1 MSIISVSGRRF
12 SIDFHSLPIPE
23 GLAPLAPAYLDVHLT
38 SLISQYT
45 LKGIPILVHC
55 RGGVGRAGLIACC
68 WAIRLGLCGWLDN
81 CRAPIVT
88 MADSND
94 EILAYVESVINFV
107 RRRRSMKAIETYE
120 QVKFL
125 VDYIDYLQ
133 HGIKLSEH

>member
-1 MSIISVSGRRF
+1 M
-12 SIDFHSLPIPE
+12 
-23 GLAPLAPAYLDVHLT
+23 T

-81 CRAPIVT
+81 CRAPNVT
-88 MADSND
+88 MAENAFPKD
-94 EILAYVESVINFV
+94 EILAYVERVISFV

-133 HGIKLSEH
+133 HGIKLSDP